1 MNIPAYIIQQ
11 DDYFH
16 LPPKTNENSRILN
29 INQVGPGEV
38 RLDLLN
44 ETINALKE
52 GKQNI
57 SKPLVIFEE
66 DRITEEVLNLQA
78 FKVIIIEGTYTT
90 LVDNI
95 DCHVFIDRNRDDT
108 REDRLK
114 RNREKQND
122 YLERI
127 LEIEHNIISRHKDM
141 ADIIINKE
149 FKVSRAL

>member
-1 MNIPAYIIQQ
+1 
-11 DDYFH
+11 
-16 LPPKTNENSRILN
+16 
-29 INQVGPGEV
+29 
-38 RLDLLN
+38 
-44 ETINALKE
+44 
-52 GKQNI
+52 
-57 SKPLVIFEE
+57 
-66 DRITEEVLNLQA
+66 
-78 FKVIIIEGTYTT
+78 VIIIEGTYTT